1 MNCSWKSV
9 MVGGFLFVVVLVLLA
24 LAGGAQA
31 KETEWNHTTG
41 DSLDSVVIS
50 ADGQY
55 IAAGSEDNKVYL
67 FEQDNSTPLWNFSA
81 GGNVRHVAIS
91 ADGEYI
97 VAGSWDKKIYLLHN

>member
-1 MNCSWKSV
+1 

-55 IAAGSEDNKVYL
+55 IAAGSFDCRDMLFGRESSSYLWSYASGAGSLVY
-67 FEQDNSTPLWNFSA
+67 S
-81 GGNVRHVAIS
+81 VAIS
-91 ADGEYI
+91 ADGE
-97 VAGSWDKKIYLLHN
+97 